1 MPVSVSFNNQNNN
14 PSASSAVGGLSM
26 IDSTAAGL
34 VPEGAHFVY
43 LSPEG
48 LMAYIEGQ
56 LQSLDDK
63 IFNHMKEVEG
73 RRKAADALGE
83 VSAILKQCE
92 KSAEGKYLENLKYE
106 AYGKSQVFYGKD
118 ANGKPKAWGDEHS
131 NTPDG
136 LKQLEALQKSIP
148 GSQIKEISPGSPEA
162 KKQYEAVVSQFYN
175 AAEKLKAQGY
185 DDLAKKCEDLAKAL
199 EAGNVPSADT
209 IAGLVTQVESTMSSL
224 SSSSEMTM
232 IQLQELMQQRSR
244 TIMFV
249 TNAMASMNE
258 ASRKIIEN
266 TR

>member
-34 VPEGAHFVY
+34 VPEGANFVY
-43 LSPEG
+43 LSPES

-92 KSAEGKYLENLKYE
+92 KSAEGKYLENLKLKAWGTSEIYI
-106 AYGKSQVFYGKD
+106 
-118 ANGKPKAWGDEHS
+118 NGKPTGVVHS
-131 NTPDG
+131 NSPAG
-136 LKQLEALQKSIP
+136 KKLLQAKCAGGAEIKQIEPKDDEAM
-148 GSQIKEISPGSPEA
+148 A
-162 KKQYEAVVSQFYN
+162 QYQAVVSQFYN

-185 DDLAKKCEDLAKAL
+185 NDLSKKCEDIAKAL
-199 EAGNVPSADT
+199 EAGNVPSADAV
-209 IAGLVTQVESTMSSL
+209 AGLITEVESTMTSL
-224 SSSSEMTM
+224 SSSSQMTM
-232 IQLQELMQQRSR
+232 IQLQELMQDRSR
-244 TIMFV
+244 TVMWV

-258 ASRKIIEN
+258 ASRKIIDN